1 MKNLKKLSRTD
12 LKTISGG
19 RKACSIVVY
28 EGNGVY
34 TTHSGTCAS
43 VVSYN
48 VGNEFGE
55 LVSIATSG
63 PKYCSTDL
71 GNVALTSNGGVSH
84 CND

>member
-19 RKACSIVVY
+19 RKACSIVVHNA
-28 EGNGVY
+28 NGTY
-34 TTHSGTCAS
+34 STHTGTCAS

-48 VGNEFGE
+48 IGNEFGE
-55 LVSIATSG
+55 LVAIATSG

-71 GNVALTSNGGVSH
+71 GNVPLTSNGGVSH